1 MSTNTQW
8 FSYIEIYLASGK
20 LPPNMSAR
28 EKRMIIQLSANYSLT
43 DGDLFRTCLD
53 LIIRICVREDEMH
66 NILKSCHYGP
76 CGGELSTKF

>member
-1 MSTNTQW
+1 MSV
-8 FSYIEIYLASGK
+8 
-20 LPPNMSAR
+20 R
-28 EKRMIIQLSANYSLT
+28 EKRKIIQLSANYSLT

-66 NILKSCHYGP
+66 NILKSYHYGP